1 MDMKVAM
8 KYENRYGLGTAPLST
23 EDCIS
28 PEYFLKEK
36 ELLFK
41 RSWLCVGR
49 VEDLPEVGSY
59 FVKDMPTL
67 DTSIIVTRGKDNK
80 INAFHNICTHRLNK
94 IMKPGEGKAKAFT
107 CQFHGWAFGLDGQL
121 IHSSNENL
129 FPDFRKE
136 KLGLPKI
143 HADTWNGF
151 IFINVAAKP
160 KQGLRESLGA
170 LADQF
175 DGFFDNMEMRGA
187 WEVTINANWKLVLD
201 SQTEGYHAPTLHAKS
216 LAGPI
221 ADPDNP
227 DCRFND
233 VRLFGY
239 SRIGSV
245 YANPKYQPP
254 LMEGKTVM
262 FAKTPLYPAT
272 SAVTDKLPP
281 GVNPSK
287 SPKWAFDVSVIFPNL
302 EVATANGWYL
312 MFLYWPLSEHRTLM
326 EVRNYC
332 YKAETAGDLISQ
344 EFPAVHQRDVLRED
358 MSTLEGTQQMLYS
371 GALRE
376 VHLCDAEIPVRH
388 NHVSVARFMDED

>member
-8 KYENRYGLGTAPLST
+8 KYENRYGLGTEPLST

-49 VEDLPEVGSY
+49 IEDLPEVGSY

-80 INAFHNICTHRLNK
+80 INVFHNICTHRLNK
-94 IMKPGEGKAKAFT
+94 IMKPGEGKVKAFT

-143 HADTWNGF
+143 HADVWNGF

-216 LAGPI
+216 LRDSVAGK
-221 ADPDNP
+221 DNP
-227 DCRFND
+227 NCLLND
-233 VRLFGY
+233 VRIFDKHRAMGVYGNPEYRPVTVEGMAGGY
-239 SRIGSV
+239 
-245 YANPKYQPP
+245 
-254 LMEGKTVM
+254 
-262 FAKTPLYPAT
+262 AKTPLYPAT
-272 SAVTDKLPP
+272 SATTNALPP
-281 GVNPSK
+281 GVNPEK
-287 SPKWAFDVSVIFPNL
+287 NPLWVFDLTVLFPNFEL
-302 EVATANGWYL
+302 VTASGWYG
-312 MFLYWPLSEHRTLM
+312 MMLYWPLAADKTHFEMRQFL
-326 EVRNYC
+326 
-332 YKAETAGDLISQ
+332 YKPETAGDIISQ
-344 EFPAVHQRDVLRED
+344 EYGLAHMRDVIRED
-358 MSTLEGTQQMLYS
+358 YSTLEGTQQMMQS
-371 GALRE
+371 GVLKE
-376 VHLCDAEIPVRH
+376 VQLCDEEITVRH
-388 NHVSVARFMDED
+388 NHVAVAQAISE